1 MYEAIFME
9 NQVKGKHIILCGMM
23 GSGKTV
29 IGRELTALNGMDF
42 IDTDL
47 EIEKMAHMSINE
59 IFSVHGEEHFRR
71 QEESVIKNILK
82 RPPSVIALG
91 GGALREI
98 NFIET
103 VKRSGYVIWLWSDI
117 INLIKR
123 TNDGKRPL
131 LKNDDP
137 GKTLSELLKKR
148 FGDYSRTSD
157 IIIDTDNRTT
167 EETARKIYNET
178 NKII

>member
-1 MYEAIFME
+1 
-9 NQVKGKHIILCGMM
+9 
-23 GSGKTV
+23 
-29 IGRELTALNGMDF
+29 
-42 IDTDL
+42 
-47 EIEKMAHMSINE
+47 
-59 IFSVHGEEHFRR
+59 
-71 QEESVIKNILK
+71 
-82 RPPSVIALG
+82 VIALG